1 LDTLAHSGIIF
12 TMSDEIL
19 AKVNY
24 QRMVLGKKINEDLS
38 VISTSD
44 GSFLYLIFFKI
55 TFIKGSGRRMGKCA
69 SELIISSIA
78 SGDNAQTV
86 HLELPAK
93 LIEFDSINDF
103 LENKC

>member
-1 LDTLAHSGIIF
+1 MGSGGLISLSSETENLKHLDTLAHSDIIF

-44 GSFLYLIFFKI
+44 GSFLYLIFPKI
-55 TFIKGSGRRMGKCA
+55 TFIKDSGRRMGKCA
-69 SELIISSIA
+69 SELIISLIA
-78 SGDNAQTV
+78 SGDNA
-86 HLELPAK
+86 K
-93 LIEFDSINDF
+93 RFI
-103 LENKC
+103 